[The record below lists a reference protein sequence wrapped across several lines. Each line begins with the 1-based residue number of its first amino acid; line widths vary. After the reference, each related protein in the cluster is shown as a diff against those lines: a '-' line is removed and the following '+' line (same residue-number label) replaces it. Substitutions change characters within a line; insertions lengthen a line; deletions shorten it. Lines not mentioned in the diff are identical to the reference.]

1 MCAWPS
7 AGVAFA
13 CVRRCAFLRARQF
26 FARVFPKGKSCMELV
41 LQKFGDGRFVTI
53 PLPCRFDKRAV
64 SQTSNSSTMNQFNF
78 SDCRKAVN
86 QATFRP
92 TAERKAAAAK
102 LLQEAMDFITN
113 LEEVKETKPKAKRRR
128 KTTKRTPSQ
137 KVADA
142 QDRAALKTNEVG
154 PIKPKSAKP
163 KASVKAAAKA
173 AQAVSKHT
181 GAAAKAAKK
190 AELKQAESVPQPKVD
205 DSRLTSLEEKIEML
219 TQLVALQMQGEPT
232 HSIDA
237 VSIEELPF
245 QL

>member
-1 MCAWPS
+1 M
-7 AGVAFA
+7 
-13 CVRRCAFLRARQF
+13 
-26 FARVFPKGKSCMELV
+26 
-41 LQKFGDGRFVTI
+41 
-53 PLPCRFDKRAV
+53 
-64 SQTSNSSTMNQFNF
+64 SNFNF
-78 SDCRKAVN
+78 SDCRKATN
-86 QATFRP
+86 QAIFRP
-92 TAERKAAAAK
+92 TAERKALAVK
-102 LLQEAMDFITN
+102 LLQEALDFVNN
-113 LEEVKETKPKAKRRR
+113 LEEVKEKPKASKTKKRRR

-137 KVADA
+137 KVADR

-154 PIKPKSAKP
+154 PIKPSKKAP
-163 KASVKAAAKA
+163 KADVAKA
-173 AQAVSKHT
+173 AESAKAVSEHT

-190 AELKQAESVPQPKVD
+190 AEAKAEAVQPRVE

>member
-1 MCAWPS
+1 
-7 AGVAFA
+7 
-13 CVRRCAFLRARQF
+13 
-26 FARVFPKGKSCMELV
+26 
-41 LQKFGDGRFVTI
+41 
-53 PLPCRFDKRAV
+53 
-64 SQTSNSSTMNQFNF
+64 MNNFNF

-102 LLQEAMDFITN
+102 LLQEALDFVTN
-113 LEEVKETKPKAKRRR
+113 LEEVKETKPKAKKRRR

-173 AQAVSKHT
+173 AQAVSEHT

-190 AELKQAESVPQPKVD
+190 QALREAD
-205 DSRLTSLEEKIEML
+205 DSRLSSLEEKIEML
-219 TQLVALQMQGEPT
+219 TKLVALQMQGEPT

>member
-1 MCAWPS
+1 
-7 AGVAFA
+7 
-13 CVRRCAFLRARQF
+13 
-26 FARVFPKGKSCMELV
+26 
-41 LQKFGDGRFVTI
+41 
-53 PLPCRFDKRAV
+53 
-64 SQTSNSSTMNQFNF
+64 MNNFNF

-102 LLQEAMDFITN
+102 LLQEALDFVTN
-113 LEEVKETKPKAKRRR
+113 LEEVKETKPKAKKRRR

-173 AQAVSKHT
+173 AQAVSEHT

-190 AELKQAESVPQPKVD
+190 QALREEADKIS
-205 DSRLTSLEEKIEML
+205 SLEEKIEML
-219 TQLVALQMQGEPT
+219 TQLVALQMQGEQST
-232 HSIDA
+232 SVKA
-237 VSIEELPF
+237 ESLEELPF

>member
-1 MCAWPS
+1 
-7 AGVAFA
+7 
-13 CVRRCAFLRARQF
+13 
-26 FARVFPKGKSCMELV
+26 
-41 LQKFGDGRFVTI
+41 
-53 PLPCRFDKRAV
+53 
-64 SQTSNSSTMNQFNF
+64 MNNFNF

-102 LLQEAMDFITN
+102 LLQEALDFVTN
-113 LEEVKETKPKAKRRR
+113 LEEVKETKPKAKKRRR

-154 PIKPKSAKP
+154 PIKPKAAKP

-173 AQAVSKHT
+173 AQAVSEHT

-190 AELKQAESVPQPKVD
+190 QALREAD
-205 DSRLTSLEEKIEML
+205 DSRLSSLEEKIEML
-219 TQLVALQMQGEPT
+219 TKLVALQMQGEPT